1 MLFQL
6 PKTAEIKSL
15 EKNSIVCACAPQKK
29 AEKRRRNFNVEI
41 KIANCEKKFFAG
53 KIQLKPRNIYNV
65 FDDTKQWEI

>member
-1 MLFQL
+1 
-6 PKTAEIKSL
+6 
-15 EKNSIVCACAPQKK
+15 VRVQKK

-65 FDDTKQWEI
+65 CDDTKQWEI